1 MSMSLFHLT
10 CTASIMKIY
19 LESFTSSI
27 NLKKLIN
34 YLNQTYGLTNIQGTL
49 VMKTGQRTY
58 KLHK

>member
-1 MSMSLFHLT
+1 MSMSLFHPT
-10 CTASIMKIY
+10 CTTSIMKIY
-19 LESFTSSI
+19 LKSFTSSI